1 MRAKGQG
8 AYPGKG
14 TMGAT
19 SSWEFC
25 AMPKSVLLSVSPS
38 SASTPGQRR
47 SAASCCLH
55 DLDSSLASIAV
66 PLEAMTIQEFGRR
79 YSLCHASVYV
89 EIREG
94 RLTAC
99 KIGGKTVI
107 LREDAERWV
116 ANLPRIKPASRTLAA
131 GEA

>member
-1 MRAKGQG
+1 
-8 AYPGKG
+8 
-14 TMGAT
+14 
-19 SSWEFC
+19 
-25 AMPKSVLLSVSPS
+25 MPKLRLRPAFPQN
-38 SASTPGQRR
+38 ASTPGQRR

-89 EIREG
+89 EIRAG